1 MEKAELR
8 RSLLKARQSMA
19 VEEWQKK
26 SHQLCAQL
34 QSSPLFQQAQTVLAF
49 FSTRQEPDLSSL
61 FELDEVWGFPRCAGQ
76 MLSWHQWSPRSEIT
90 LIVGAYGIMEPSAD
104 TPVLIAGQVDLILV
118 PSVACDRQGY
128 RLGYGGG
135 YYDRLLSLPEWANQ
149 PTIGIVFEAARV
161 VNLPIDL
168 WDRPLQN
175 ICTEAGCF
183 KPHLEQPYSSIL
195 EL

>member
-8 RSLLKARQSMA
+8 RSLLKARQSMT
-19 VEEWQKK
+19 VEEWQEK
-26 SHQLCAQL
+26 SHWLCDRL

-61 FELDEVWGFPRCAGQ
+61 FELNKVWGFPRCVGKL
-76 MLSWHQWSPRSEIT
+76 LSWHQWSPRSEIALT
-90 LIVGAYGIMEPSAD
+90 AGAYGIMEPSAD
-104 TPVLIAGQVDLILV
+104 APELDAGQVDLILV
-118 PSVACDRQGY
+118 PSVACDQQGY

-149 PTIGIVFEAARV
+149 TTIGIVFEAARV
-161 VNLPIDL
+161 VNLPIDP
-168 WDRPLQN
+168 WDRPLHN

-183 KPHLEQPYSSIL
+183 DRYLSSQNG
-195 EL
+195 